1 MKCIFALVLCA
12 LSLTTFAQVDLDY
25 QEPAKEILELVDIDP
40 TPRALI
46 DDKGEY
52 MLLLSYNSFKTLEA
66 VAAEEWRL
74 AGLRIDPK
82 TNGYSRTR
90 FNSGIVVKNIET
102 GKETPVAG
110 IPVGAK
116 LSNFGWSPD
125 NKLFAFTMSEPS
137 GISLW
142 VLDVKDAVVEKL
154 TQPILNDV
162 FGGNPYT
169 WRPNSKALICRART
183 NVDKEINRE
192 LVLAKGPT
200 IQQNEGK
207 KAPARTYQDLLKN
220 KNDEVNFDFFAKS
233 ELLNVGLD
241 GVATKFKSEG
251 IYRSINISPDGNF
264 VMVSEIQKPYS
275 YLVPYYRFPYV
286 NTIYDKSGKLV
297 KEVGSFPLVEE
308 MPKGF
313 DAVRL
318 GPRDMS
324 WRKDKPATL
333 YWTEALDGGD
343 PKSEVEFRDA
353 LYDMRIDK
361 LGDKREIVKVK
372 NRLYYVEWGDD
383 HLAVV
388 HDGFWKTRKKR
399 VYSIDPSKTAQVG
412 ELLYDLDRDN
422 YYDRPG
428 NFLTKKNAFGSKVLL
443 LSKDGKYLYQT
454 SEGYS
459 PEGNKPYVAKFDLE
473 TKISSELW
481 RASGVDNYERIIKVL
496 DIDQGWLVTRIESNE
511 LQPNY
516 YKRNIF
522 ERSAPKAITDFSHP
536 YEQMKGVKKEVI
548 HYTREDGVD
557 LSATLYLPAG
567 YDKEKDGR
575 LPMLMWAYPR
585 EYKNAKQA
593 GQVKKSPHEF
603 TRLYYGSPIY
613 WVASGYAVL
622 DGADF
627 PIIGEGETEPNDSFI
642 EQLVMNAEAGIN
654 AVNKLGVVDPK
665 RVAVGGHSYG
675 AFMTANLLAH
685 SDLFAAGI
693 ARSGAYNRSL
703 TPFGFQ
709 SEERTFWEATD
720 VYMKMSPFMHADKVN
735 QPLLLIHGEADN
747 NSGTFPMQS
756 ERFYNAMK
764 GHGATTRLVMLPY
777 ESHGYAARESVL
789 HMLWEMDQW
798 LEKYVKNKTE

>member
-1 MKCIFALVLCA
+1 
-12 LSLTTFAQVDLDY
+12 
-25 QEPAKEILELVDIDP
+25 
-40 TPRALI
+40 
-46 DDKGEY
+46 
-52 MLLLSYNSFKTLEA
+52 
-66 VAAEEWRL
+66 
-74 AGLRIDPK
+74 
-82 TNGYSRTR
+82 
-90 FNSGIVVKNIET
+90 
-102 GKETPVAG
+102 
-110 IPVGAK
+110 
-116 LSNFGWSPD
+116 
-125 NKLFAFTMSEPS
+125 
-137 GISLW
+137 
-142 VLDVKDAVVEKL
+142 
-154 TQPILNDV
+154 
-162 FGGNPYT
+162 
-169 WRPNSKALICRART
+169 
-183 NVDKEINRE
+183 
-192 LVLAKGPT
+192 
-200 IQQNEGK
+200 
-207 KAPARTYQDLLKN
+207 
-220 KNDEVNFDFFAKS
+220 
-233 ELLNVGLD
+233 
-241 GVATKFKSEG
+241 
-251 IYRSINISPDGNF
+251 

-593 GQVKKSPHEF
+593 GQVKKSPYEF